1 MHASLRTRHA
11 GEGEILRKDAPGE
24 PTSARTYGCSSER
37 VMDQETARTLLQ
49 EAVDIGPPRKAACKP
64 PRGRRRRAC
73 LFAAL
78 ALVLL
83 VVLGG
88 GLALW
93 RLSQGPMRIEGL
105 TQQVAE
111 AVAGRFG
118 PGWRVA
124 LRDSALELDAEN
136 SLALRVGG
144 LDIYNPDGA
153 LVVRAP
159 LAVVSLDTWS
169 LLQLAVQPRSI
180 EFRDIQMTALV
191 HDDGSIAFAASSPN
205 QADAAKPHTLPSVDA
220 ARGTV
225 SPVSA
230 AVASIFGVVLDPAG
244 VIGALDRAR
253 ITNGRLTLIDDANHQ
268 ATFERVNGLFRR
280 GASDG
285 ARVFELRIDGPH
297 GEWRFGGRVH
307 EAGEGRRAGV
317 ITLDDLPVT
326 DLLLLSGHSKMP
338 VETDLKLSAKADV
351 ALVGGRIE
359 TMQAEVKTGEGL
371 FLIDEKDFNPVVVEQ
386 LRAQARWDEAQRS
399 LDISAID
406 YKGGGNE
413 AHLTGAFAIG
423 HSGAPEAWTLDLAGK
438 DLLLRGAA
446 RSDPSFRVG
455 SVTGRVTGRDGGV
468 NIESL
473 VFTGDNLNGRLSGTV
488 GTRADDAGLTLRIGA
503 SGTDGRKA
511 LRLWPENIAP
521 AVRNYLVDELR
532 GGRLD
537 QADIQIDMSGPELAA
552 ATRGDPMPDN
562 ALRVTFAISE
572 AGLTISQ
579 DAPPLSGGRVSG
591 TITGRSTTIQ
601 NATAEIRLSD
611 SRVLS
616 LSDGSFLIRDP
627 EPHKVVAQVGLR
639 LGGSADSLAA
649 LLETPMFRGLT
660 GADIDPSTIKGRA
673 DLRIDLPIDL
683 KHVPELAEMPV
694 TLTGTLTDL
703 SMEKAVGKDRFEA
716 GRFSVSFDRSGFALK
731 GDGRLLGAPVAIDL
745 RQPKPGSPGEAV
757 VTLSLD
763 DAFRAKRGLPTAPQL
778 GGVIPA
784 RVVVPVGRPA
794 SAGKPPARIE
804 ADLTRASING
814 LLPGWSKPVGKAGRL
829 GFTLVESAGGGME
842 LRDIALDAAPALAR
856 GSATISAE
864 GSLERADLTSL
875 KLSPG
880 DDMRVS
886 LDRAGSAYKVAVK
899 GAVVDARPF
908 LKTMTGPDEK
918 GGRDAGKEIDADLS
932 ANILS
937 GFNGESLTNV
947 TLRANLKG
955 GDVRTAQF
963 KGRFGGAPLNATVV
977 KGERGQ
983 PLLNLE
989 SADSGAT
996 LRFLDIYKRMY
1007 GGRLALNVY
1016 LNDGP
1021 QSGVV
1026 QIKDFALR
1034 NEPALSSIVAQ
1045 APPPADGRRAAA
1057 NANDVGFDKMRAN
1070 FVRSGSRVSFSD
1082 AAISNAAMGFTAGGW
1097 LDTAKERT
1105 QIDGTF
1111 VPLYGLNNVVAHL
1124 PLVGPLLAGG
1134 SNEGLFAVNFN
1145 VSGPIAKPTVNVNP
1159 LSAVAPGFLRKLFGA
1174 GGGDAFANGAGA
1186 PER

>member
-1 MHASLRTRHA
+1 
-11 GEGEILRKDAPGE
+11 
-24 PTSARTYGCSSER
+24 
-37 VMDQETARTLLQ
+37 MDQETARTLLQ
-49 EAVDIGPPRKAACKP
+49 EAVEPRRP
-64 PRGRRRRAC
+64 RRRRRPVLWC
-73 LFAAL
+73 TLLF
-78 ALVLL
+78 VFLL
-83 VVLGG
+83 GLGG
-88 GLALW
+88 GLVVL
-93 RLSQGPMRIEGL
+93 RLSQGPLRIDGL
-105 TQQVAE
+105 THQVAE
-111 AVAGRFG
+111 AVADRFG

-124 LRDSALELDAEN
+124 LRDSALELDSES

-144 LDIYNPDGA
+144 LDIFNPEGA

-169 LLQLAVQPRSI
+169 LLRLSVLPRSI
-180 EFRDIQMTALV
+180 EFRDIEMTALV
-191 HDDGSIAFAASSPN
+191 HDDGSIAFAASSP
-205 QADAAKPHTLPSVDA
+205 QQGEAAKPHTLPSVDA

-253 ITNGRLTLIDDANHQ
+253 ITNGRLNLIDDARHQ

-280 GASDG
+280 GTSDDS
-285 ARVFELRIDGPH
+285 RVFELRIDGPH

-307 EAGEGRRAGV
+307 EVGEGRRAGV

-351 ALVGGRIE
+351 ALSGGRIE
-359 TMQAEVKTGEGL
+359 TMKAEVKTGGGTL
-371 FLIDEKDFNPVVVEQ
+371 LVDEKDFNPVVIDE
-386 LRAQARWDEAQRS
+386 LRAEAAWDETRRA
-399 LDISAID
+399 LAISAID
-406 YKGGGNE
+406 YKGGGND

-423 HSGAPEAWTLDLAGK
+423 PPGAEDAWTLDFAGK
-438 DLLLRGAA
+438 DALLRGAA

-455 SVTGRVTGRDGGV
+455 EITGRITGRAGGV
-468 NIESL
+468 NIESIAIA
-473 VFTGDNLNGRLSGTV
+473 GDGLQGRLSGTV
-488 GTRADDAGLTLRIGA
+488 GTRADDDGITLHIVA

-521 AVRNYLVDELR
+521 GVRNYLVDELR

-537 QADIQIDMSGPELAA
+537 AADIQIDMSGPELAA
-552 ATRGDPMPDN
+552 ATRGDPMPDQ
-562 ALRVTFAISE
+562 ALNITFAVSD
-572 AGLTISQ
+572 ASLSVSQ
-579 DAPPLSGGRVSG
+579 DAPPLSHGRVAG
-591 TITGRSTTIQ
+591 TITGRTTTIQ

-611 SRVLS
+611 TRMLS
-616 LSDGSFLIRDP
+616 ISDASFLIRDP
-627 EPHKVVAQVGLR
+627 QPDKIIAQLGLR
-639 LGGSADSLAA
+639 LSGSADSLAA
-649 LLETPMFRGLT
+649 LLETPMFKGLT
-660 GADIDPSTIKGRA
+660 GAEIDPATIKGRA
-673 DLRIDLPIDL
+673 DLRLDVPINL
-683 KHVPELAEMPV
+683 KHVPDLADMPV
-694 TLTGTLTDL
+694 TLTGTLADF
-703 SMEKAVGKDRFEA
+703 SMDKAVGKDRFEA
-716 GRFSVSFDRSGFALK
+716 GRFTISFDRSGFALK
-731 GDGRLLGAPVAIDL
+731 GDGRLLGTAVAIDL

-757 VTLSLD
+757 VSLVLD

-778 GGVIPA
+778 GGAIPA

-794 SAGKPPARIE
+794 SAGKPPARVE

-814 LLPGWSKPVGKAGRL
+814 LLPGWNKPAGKAGRL
-829 GFTLVESAGGGME
+829 GFTVVEAAGGGME
-842 LRDIALDAAPALAR
+842 LRDITLDAAPALAR

-864 GSLERADLTSL
+864 GNLERADLTTL

-886 LDRAGSAYKVAVK
+886 LDRAGSAYKVAVR

-908 LKTMTGPDEK
+908 LKGMTDDSK
-918 GGRDAGKEIDADLS
+918 GSKEPGKEIEADVAAS
-932 ANILS
+932 IVS
-937 GFNGESLTNV
+937 GFNGESLTNA
-947 TLRANLKG
+947 TLKASFKG
-955 GDVRTAQF
+955 GDLRTAQF
-963 KGRFGGAPLNATVV
+963 KGRFGAAPLNAVV
-977 KGERGQ
+977 RSERGA
-983 PLLNLE
+983 PLLTLE

-1007 GGRLALNVY
+1007 GGRLALNIY

-1021 QSGVV
+1021 QAGVV

-1045 APPPADGRRAAA
+1045 APPPADGRRAAP
-1057 NANDVGFDKMRAN
+1057 NANDVGFDTMRAN
-1070 FVRSGSRVSFSD
+1070 FTRSGPRVSFSD
-1082 AAISNAAMGFTAGGW
+1082 AAISNPAMGFTATGW

-1111 VPLYGLNNVVAHL
+1111 VPLYGLNNVVAQV
-1124 PLVGPLLAGG
+1124 PLFGPLLAGG

-1174 GGGDAFANGAGA
+1174 GGGAFANGAGQGG
-1186 PER
+1186 PEQ

>member
-1 MHASLRTRHA
+1 
-11 GEGEILRKDAPGE
+11 
-24 PTSARTYGCSSER
+24 
-37 VMDQETARTLLQ
+37 MDQETARTLLQ
-49 EAVDIGPPRKAACKP
+49 EAVESTPPPKA
-64 PRGRRRRAC
+64 RRRRRRPLLWSAM
-73 LFAAL
+73 
-78 ALVLL
+78 LL
-83 VVLGG
+83 VFLFGLGG
-88 GLALW
+88 GLVFL
-93 RLSQGPMRIEGL
+93 RLSQGPLRIDGL
-105 TQQVAE
+105 TQRVAE
-111 AVAGRFG
+111 AIAGSVG
-118 PGWRVA
+118 SGWRVE
-124 LRDSALELDAEN
+124 LRDSALELDSES

-144 LDIYNPDGA
+144 LDVYNPEGA

-159 LAVVSLDTWS
+159 LAVVSLDTWG
-169 LLQLAVQPRSI
+169 LLRLSVQPRSI

-191 HDDGSIAFAASSPN
+191 HGDGSIAFAASAPA

-253 ITNGRLTLIDDANHQ
+253 ITGGRLTLIDDADHR

-285 ARVFELRIDGPH
+285 ARVFELRIDGPN

-326 DLLLLSGHSKMP
+326 DLLLLSGHSKLP
-338 VETDLKLSAKADV
+338 VETDLKVSAKADV
-351 ALVGGRIE
+351 SLTGGRIE

-371 FLIDEKDFNPVVVEQ
+371 FLIDEKDFNPVVVDA
-386 LRAQARWDEAQRS
+386 LRAEARWDEGRRA

-406 YKGGGNE
+406 YKGGGNA

-423 HSGAPEAWTLDLAGK
+423 PPGAEEAWTLDFGGRDA
-438 DLLLRGAA
+438 LLRGAA
-446 RSDPSFRVG
+446 RTDPSFRLG
-455 SVTGRVTGRDGGV
+455 EIKGRVTGRAGGV
-468 NIESL
+468 NIESIAIS
-473 VFTGDNLNGRLSGTV
+473 GDGLSGRLSGTV
-488 GTRADDAGLTLRIGA
+488 GTRADDDGITLRIEAGE
-503 SGTDGRKA
+503 TDGRKA

-537 QADIQIDMSGPELAA
+537 RADIQVDLSGPQLAA
-552 ATRGDPMPDN
+552 ATRGDPMPDSGLN
-562 ALRVTFAISE
+562 ATFAVSN
-572 AGLTISQ
+572 AALSISQ
-579 DAPPLSGGRVSG
+579 DAPPLSAARVAG
-591 TITGRSTTIQ
+591 TITGRSTTIR

-611 SRVLS
+611 TRALT

-627 EPHKVVAQVGLR
+627 QPDKVVAQLGLR
-639 LGGSADSLAA
+639 LAGSADSLAA

-660 GADIDPSTIKGRA
+660 GADIDPGAIKGKA
-673 DLRIDLPIDL
+673 DLRLDVPLDL
-683 KHVPELAEMPV
+683 KHVPNLAEMPV
-694 TLTGTLTDL
+694 TLTGSITDL
-703 SMEKAVGKDRFEA
+703 SMEKAVGKDRFEG
-716 GRFSVSFDRSGFALK
+716 GRFAVSFDRSGFALK

-745 RQPKPGSPGEAV
+745 RQSKPGSPGEAV

-814 LLPGWSKPVGKAGRL
+814 LLPGWSKPAGKAGRL
-829 GFTLVESAGGGME
+829 AFTLMEGAGGLME

-856 GSATISAE
+856 GSAAISAE
-864 GSLERADLTSL
+864 GNLERADLTTL

-886 LDRAGSAYKVAVK
+886 LDRAGSTYKVAVK

-908 LKTMTGPDEK
+908 LKSMTGDDK
-918 GGRDAGKEIDADLS
+918 GGKDPGKDIEADVAAS
-932 ANILS
+932 ILS
-937 GFNGESLTNV
+937 GFNGESLTNA
-947 TLRANLKG
+947 TLKASFKN
-955 GDVRTAQF
+955 GDLRSAQF
-963 KGRFGGAPLNATVV
+963 KGRFGAAPLNAAVA
-977 KGERGQ
+977 KSERGQ
-983 PLLNLE
+983 PLLTLE

-1007 GGRLALNVY
+1007 GGRLALSVY

-1021 QSGVV
+1021 QAGVV

-1045 APPPADGRRAAA
+1045 APPPADGRRAAP

-1070 FVRSGSRVSFSD
+1070 FTRNGARVSFSD

-1097 LDTAKERT
+1097 LDTARERT

-1111 VPLYGLNNVVAHL
+1111 VPLYGLNNVVAQV
-1124 PLVGPLLAGG
+1124 PLFGPLLAGG

-1174 GGGDAFANGAGA
+1174 GGGDALANGVQQEG

>member
-1 MHASLRTRHA
+1 
-11 GEGEILRKDAPGE
+11 
-24 PTSARTYGCSSER
+24 
-37 VMDQETARTLLQ
+37 MDQETARTLLQ
-49 EAVDIGPPRKAACKP
+49 EAVEPRNA
-64 PRGRRRRAC
+64 RRRRRPVLWC
-73 LFAAL
+73 AL
-78 ALVLL
+78 LL
-83 VVLGG
+83 VFLLGLGG
-88 GLALW
+88 GLVVL
-93 RLSQGPMRIEGL
+93 RLSQGPLRIDGL
-105 TQQVAE
+105 THQVAE
-111 AVAGRFG
+111 AVADRFG

-124 LRDSALELDAEN
+124 LRDSALELDSES

-144 LDIYNPDGA
+144 LDIFNPEGA

-169 LLQLAVQPRSI
+169 LLRLSVLPRSI
-180 EFRDIQMTALV
+180 EFRDIEMTALV
-191 HDDGSIAFAASSPN
+191 HDDGSIAFAASAP
-205 QADAAKPHTLPSVDA
+205 QQGEAAKPHTLPSVDA

-253 ITNGRLTLIDDANHQ
+253 ITNGRLNLIDDARHQ

-280 GASDG
+280 GTSDD

-338 VETDLKLSAKADV
+338 VETDLKISAKADV
-351 ALVGGRIE
+351 ALSGGRIE
-359 TMQAEVKTGEGL
+359 TMKAEVKTGGGTL
-371 FLIDEKDFNPVVVEQ
+371 LIDEKDFNPVVIDE
-386 LRAQARWDEAQRS
+386 LRAEAAWDETRRA
-399 LDISAID
+399 LAISAID
-406 YKGGGNE
+406 YKGGGND

-423 HSGAPEAWTLDLAGK
+423 PPGAEDAWTLDFAGK
-438 DLLLRGAA
+438 DALLRGAA

-455 SVTGRVTGRDGGV
+455 EITGRITGRAGGV
-468 NIESL
+468 NIESIAIAGEGL
-473 VFTGDNLNGRLSGTV
+473 QGRLSGTI
-488 GTRADDAGLTLRIGA
+488 GTRADDDGITLHIVA
-503 SGTDGRKA
+503 SETDGRKA

-521 AVRNYLVDELR
+521 GVRNYLVDELR

-537 QADIQIDMSGPELAA
+537 GADIQIDMSGPELAA
-552 ATRGDPMPDN
+552 ATRGDPMPDQ
-562 ALRVTFAISE
+562 ALNITFAVSD
-572 AGLTISQ
+572 ASLSISQ
-579 DAPPLSGGRVSG
+579 DAPPLSHGRVSG
-591 TITGRSTTIQ
+591 TITGRTTTIQ
-601 NATAEIRLSD
+601 NATAAIRLSD
-611 SRVLS
+611 TRVLS
-616 LSDGSFLIRDP
+616 ISDASFLIRNPQPD
-627 EPHKVVAQVGLR
+627 KIIAQLGLR
-639 LGGSADSLAA
+639 LSGSAESLAA
-649 LLETPMFRGLT
+649 LLETPMFKGLT
-660 GADIDPSTIKGRA
+660 GAEIDPATIKGKA
-673 DLRIDLPIDL
+673 DLRIDVPINL
-683 KHVPELAEMPV
+683 KHVPDLADMPV
-694 TLTGTLTDL
+694 TLTGTLADF
-703 SMEKAVGKDRFEA
+703 SMDKAVGKDRFEA
-716 GRFSVSFDRSGFALK
+716 GRFTISFDRSGFALK
-731 GDGRLLGAPVAIDL
+731 GDGRLLGAAVAIDL
-745 RQPKPGSPGEAV
+745 KQPKPGSPGEAV
-757 VTLSLD
+757 VSLVLD

-778 GGVIPA
+778 GGAIPA

-794 SAGKPPARIE
+794 SAGKPPARVE

-814 LLPGWSKPVGKAGRL
+814 LLPGWNKPSGKAGRL
-829 GFTLVESAGGGME
+829 GFTLVEAAGGGME
-842 LRDIALDAAPALAR
+842 MRDITLDAAPALAR

-864 GSLERADLTSL
+864 GNLERADLTTL

-908 LKTMTGPDEK
+908 LKGMTDDSK
-918 GGRDAGKEIDADLS
+918 GSKEPGKEIEADVAAS
-932 ANILS
+932 IVS
-937 GFNGESLTNV
+937 GFNGESLTNA
-947 TLRANLKG
+947 TLKASFKG
-955 GDVRTAQF
+955 GDLRAAQF
-963 KGRFGGAPLNATVV
+963 KGRFGAAPLNAVV
-977 KGERGQ
+977 RSERGA
-983 PLLNLE
+983 PLLTLE

-1007 GGRLALNVY
+1007 GGRLALNIY

-1021 QSGVV
+1021 QAGVV

-1045 APPPADGRRAAA
+1045 APPPADGRRAAP
-1057 NANDVGFDKMRAN
+1057 NANDVGFDTMRAN
-1070 FVRSGSRVSFSD
+1070 FTRSGPRVSFSD
-1082 AAISNAAMGFTAGGW
+1082 AAISNPAMGFTATGW

-1111 VPLYGLNNVVAHL
+1111 VPLYGLNNVVAQV
-1124 PLVGPLLAGG
+1124 PLFGPLLAGG

-1174 GGGDAFANGAGA
+1174 GGGGAFANGAGQGG

>member
-1 MHASLRTRHA
+1 MPEGRKSEERH
-11 GEGEILRKDAPGE
+11 PGHRA
-24 PTSARTYGCSSER
+24 SARTHGCTSGCSSER
-37 VMDQETARTLLQ
+37 VMDQETARTLLRQ
-49 EAVDIGPPRKAACKP
+49 AVGEAASAPAPKA
-64 PRGRRRRAC
+64 RRRRRRPLLWGAM
-73 LFAAL
+73 
-78 ALVLL
+78 LL
-83 VVLGG
+83 VFLLGLGG
-88 GLALW
+88 GLVVL
-93 RLSQGPMRIEGL
+93 RLSQGPLRIDGL
-105 TQQVAE
+105 THQVAD
-111 AVAGRFG
+111 AVASRFG
-118 PGWRVA
+118 TGWRVD
-124 LRDSALELDAEN
+124 LRDSALELDSES

-144 LDIYNPDGA
+144 LDIFNPEGA

-159 LAVVSLDTWS
+159 LAVVSLDTWA
-169 LLQLAVQPRSI
+169 LLRLSVQPRSI

-191 HDDGSIAFAASSPN
+191 HDDGSIAFAASAPT

-253 ITNGRLTLIDDANHQ
+253 ITNGRLTLVDDANHQ

-285 ARVFELRIDGPH
+285 ARVFELRIDGPN

-317 ITLDDLPVT
+317 ITLDDLPVS

-338 VETDLKLSAKADV
+338 VETDLKVSAKADV
-351 ALVGGRIE
+351 ALSGGRIE
-359 TMQAEVKTGEGL
+359 TMKAEVKTGEGL
-371 FLIDEKDFNPVVVEQ
+371 FLIDEKDFNPVAIEQ
-386 LRAQARWDEAQRS
+386 LRTEAQWDEGRRA
-399 LDISAID
+399 LALSAID
-406 YKGGGNE
+406 YRGGGNE

-423 HSGAPEAWTLDLAGK
+423 PPGAEDAWTLSFAGR
-438 DLLLRGAA
+438 DALLRGAA
-446 RSDPSFRVG
+446 RTDPSFRIG
-455 SVTGRVTGRDGGV
+455 AIEGRVTGRAGGV
-468 NIESL
+468 NIESVAL
-473 VFTGDNLNGRLSGTV
+473 SGEGLNGRISGTV
-488 GTRADDAGLTLRIGA
+488 GTRADDDGITLHITARD
-503 SGTDGRKA
+503 TDGRKA
-511 LRLWPENIAP
+511 MRLWPENIAP

-537 QADIQIDMSGPELAA
+537 TADIQVDMSGPELAA

-562 ALRVTFAISE
+562 ALNATFAVSN
-572 AGLTISQ
+572 AALSISQ
-579 DAPPLSGGRVSG
+579 GAPPLSSGRVAG

-611 SRVLS
+611 TRALA

-627 EPHKVVAQVGLR
+627 QPDKIIAQLGLR
-639 LGGSADSLAA
+639 LSGSADSLAA
-649 LLETPMFRGLT
+649 LLETPMFKGLT
-660 GADIDPSTIKGRA
+660 GTEIDPAAIKGRA
-673 DLRIDLPIDL
+673 DLRIDVPIDL
-683 KHVPELAEMPV
+683 KHVPDLADMPV
-694 TLTGTLTDL
+694 TLTGSLTDF
-703 SMEKAVGKDRFEA
+703 SMEKALGKDRFEN
-716 GRFSVSFDRSGFALK
+716 GRFAIAFDRSGFSLK
-731 GDGRLLGAPVAIDL
+731 GDGRLLGAPIAIDL
-745 RQPKPGSPGEAV
+745 KQPKPGSPGEAV
-757 VTLSLD
+757 VTATID

-778 GGVIPA
+778 GGPIAA
-784 RVVVPVGRPA
+784 RVVLPVGRPA

-804 ADLTRASING
+804 ADLTRTSING
-814 LLPGWSKPVGKAGRL
+814 LLPGWSKPAGKAGRL
-829 GFTLVESAGGGME
+829 ALTLVDGAGGAME
-842 LRDIALDAAPALAR
+842 LRDISLDAAPALAR

-864 GSLERADLTSL
+864 GNLERADLTAL

-886 LDRAGSAYKVAVK
+886 LDRSGSVYKVAVK
-899 GAVVDARPF
+899 GAVIDARPF
-908 LKTMTGPDEK
+908 LKSMTGGDDK
-918 GGRDAGKEIDADLS
+918 GGKDSGKDIEADV
-932 ANILS
+932 AATILS
-937 GFNGESLTNV
+937 GFNGESLTNA
-947 TLRANLKG
+947 TLRASFKS
-955 GDVRTAQF
+955 GDLRTAQF
-963 KGRFGGAPLNATVV
+963 KGRFGAAPLNAAVV

-983 PLLNLE
+983 PLLSLE

-1021 QSGVV
+1021 QAGVV

-1045 APPPADGRRAAA
+1045 APPPADGRRAAP
-1057 NANDVGFDKMRAN
+1057 NANDVEFDKMRAN
-1070 FVRSGSRVSFSD
+1070 FTRNGPRVSFTD
-1082 AAISNAAMGFTAGGW
+1082 AAISNPAMGFTAAGW

-1111 VPLYGLNNVVAHL
+1111 VPLYGLNNVVAQV
-1124 PLVGPLLAGG
+1124 PLFGPLLAGG
-1134 SNEGLFAVNFN
+1134 KNEGLFAVNFA

-1174 GGGDAFANGAGA
+1174 GSGDAFANGAA
-1186 PER
+1186 PDTP